1 MSLNF
6 KSFSLIFNPSHVKLH
21 CIHLKR
27 HQTKIWKRTLKCT
40 TVPWCSPPDSGTL
53 YSFLH
58 PLRRRWPETAGG
70 KKIKLIS
77 EDMLKVMDRKTAN
90 DKKKLLK
97 WFYRM
102 NFKYKHC
109 QRQKFYEL
117 KEVDTSNCMQEIKFY
132 SNIQD
137 L

>member
-40 TVPWCSPPDSGTL
+40 TVPWCSPPDSGTR

-70 KKIKLIS
+70 KKSSLYQRICWRWWTERLQMI
-77 EDMLKVMDRKTAN
+77 
-90 DKKKLLK
+90 KKKLLK

-117 KEVDTSNCMQEIKFY
+117 KEVDASNCMQEIKFY